1 MQEFLWVE
9 KYRPKTIDECILP
22 SQIKKEFSVPV
33 FSYHVSGE
41 YSMIKS
47 AALKKYIDEES
58 SVLEAMYCFK
68 RAGCNAVLTYYTP
81 EIIKWLNKN

>member
-1 MQEFLWVE
+1 M
-9 KYRPKTIDECILP
+9 
-22 SQIKKEFSVPV
+22 
-33 FSYHVSGE
+33 SGE

-47 AALKKYIDEES
+47 AALKGCIDEKS

-81 EIIKWLNKN
+81 EIIKWLDGNK

>member
-1 MQEFLWVE
+1 MNLN
-9 KYRPKTIDECILP
+9 K
-22 SQIKKEFSVPV
+22 FSIPI

-47 AALKKYIDEES
+47 AALKNYIDEKS

-68 RAGCNAVLTYYTP
+68 RAGCNGVLTYYTP
-81 EIIKWLNKN
+81 EILEWLDKK